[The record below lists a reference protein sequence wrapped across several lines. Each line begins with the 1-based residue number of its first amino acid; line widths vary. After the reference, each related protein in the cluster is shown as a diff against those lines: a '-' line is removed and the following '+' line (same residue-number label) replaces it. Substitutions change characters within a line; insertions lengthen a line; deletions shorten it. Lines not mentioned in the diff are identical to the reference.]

1 MHVQVKVFWLAS
13 YRRAL
18 QQLALTAE
26 VIQTKGQL
34 KYLKWHCERGVGCY
48 WNETFRDR
56 HFLQWMT
63 TTIWFCLRNRNL
75 PSIQGYLSVTWW
87 TQHHQ
92 VTLKGIST
100 KQDFCFSPF
109 TSIDT
114 RDHPLSPIPQ
124 FYLRIGLIPRNES
137 LMWWP
142 IWLRWPW
149 HKQMMV
155 CLVVVAREWP
165 WNVVELPCSM
175 AFNGEGS
182 WDWAPSRLQR
192 IISKSGAKSLDTTIT
207 TTVFVGVGKDV
218 KWGAWYFWWFGV
230 PRSGWLV
237 SKSWRKLIS
246 FCVHVNL
253 VRRNG
258 NPTISRANSYH
269 FWGFIGLNDGSPS
282 LGFVCLGIARSRWS
296 TKIHLHPPNPSKRKP
311 LSTWN
316 FWNPLKLHDQNKKYL
331 IKSIYHKFGICLTYF
346 LIKTSHPLYL
356 GEDSPSM
363 FQRRLKA
370 VNFAQG
376 RWATPVGMLSGGESL
391 SFWSWGGLWGGS
403 WVTIWC
409 AIDVS
414 LFVYLFKKKH
424 VFVYWLIHL

>member
-1 MHVQVKVFWLAS
+1 
-13 YRRAL
+13 
-18 QQLALTAE
+18 
-26 VIQTKGQL
+26 
-34 KYLKWHCERGVGCY
+34 
-48 WNETFRDR
+48 
-56 HFLQWMT
+56 MT

-258 NPTISRANSYH
+258 NPTISRAKFLSLL
-269 FWGFIGLNDGSPS
+269 GFYRVEWWLALPRICLPRNCPIQVVHKNSPS
-282 LGFVCLGIARSRWS
+282 
-296 TKIHLHPPNPSKRKP
+296 PSKSLQKE
-311 LSTWN
+311 T
-316 FWNPLKLHDQNKKYL
+316 
-331 IKSIYHKFGICLTYF
+331 SIYMKLLKSF
-346 LIKTSHPLYL
+346 KTSWPKKKVSNQIYI
-356 GEDSPSM
+356 S
-363 FQRRLKA
+363 Q
-370 VNFAQG
+370 
-376 RWATPVGMLSGGESL
+376 
-391 SFWSWGGLWGGS
+391 
-403 WVTIWC
+403 IW
-409 AIDVS
+409 
-414 LFVYLFKKKH
+414 YLFNII
-424 VFVYWLIHL
+424 FW